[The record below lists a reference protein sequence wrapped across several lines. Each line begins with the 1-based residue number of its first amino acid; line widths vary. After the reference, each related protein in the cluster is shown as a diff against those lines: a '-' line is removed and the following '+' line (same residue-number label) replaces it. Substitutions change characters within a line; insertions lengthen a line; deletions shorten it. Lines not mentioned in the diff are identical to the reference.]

1 MIKKIL
7 ALLIIVSLMTSG
19 FVIGV
24 VANESE
30 ESDLILIFEEN
41 FDDYEKDIKV
51 TSTMMPNFFNCS
63 ANSIGDGSITVQ
75 EDSASNLYLK
85 SHVFTQVYSEIPIVG
100 DYEFSMDILQAEGSV
115 SAAVLIRAAK
125 LTIPYYETDGR
136 PNNSVCQS
144 GLLLYPH
151 ATGIDINIKTY
162 NEEIEKAGKHD
173 NNITK
178 FTFSEGTSYGIE
190 KPMPL
195 RVTDD
200 GEKISIFVNN
210 ELICYVVVSEPN
222 QYYELHKTND
232 ACFGKAVLYNADGT
246 EIATYIDP
254 VMGSDN
260 SYIGWVTRSS
270 LMSIDNVRVFA
281 SKSYQALLAINKIPT
296 KINDQNLDEA
306 KEAVGEARAFYD
318 ALSDEEKALVSNSD
332 LLIQAE
338 NTINSYENAT
348 ETPTAP
354 VTDPVTEPITEP
366 ETDPVENHTE
376 EATTESG
383 EVPTNP
389 TTEPITDSFTSSVT
403 ESASDN
409 SDQEIESGDNTE
421 VKIIDDSLAVWVIL
435 AIMIVVVCTAA
446 SVIIIKVR
454 K

>member
-1 MIKKIL
+1 
-7 ALLIIVSLMTSG
+7 
-19 FVIGV
+19 
-24 VANESE
+24 
-30 ESDLILIFEEN
+30 
-41 FDDYEKDIKV
+41 
-51 TSTMMPNFFNCS
+51 
-63 ANSIGDGSITVQ
+63 
-75 EDSASNLYLK
+75 
-85 SHVFTQVYSEIPIVG
+85 
-100 DYEFSMDILQAEGSV
+100 
-115 SAAVLIRAAK
+115 
-125 LTIPYYETDGR
+125 
-136 PNNSVCQS
+136 
-144 GLLLYPH
+144 
-151 ATGIDINIKTY
+151 
-162 NEEIEKAGKHD
+162 
-173 NNITK
+173 
-178 FTFSEGTSYGIE
+178 
-190 KPMPL
+190 
-195 RVTDD
+195 
-200 GEKISIFVNN
+200 
-210 ELICYVVVSEPN
+210 
-222 QYYELHKTND
+222 
-232 ACFGKAVLYNADGT
+232 
-246 EIATYIDP
+246 
-254 VMGSDN
+254 
-260 SYIGWVTRSS
+260 
-270 LMSIDNVRVFA
+270 MSIDNVRIFA